1 MIDILYYI
9 FIFPL
14 ESVLGVVLDLL
25 HLLTKNY
32 GLSIIILSLLV
43 NLFLLK
49 LAKIAESKATKI
61 NTLKSTCDS
70 KITEF
75 KRAFKGAELQSYI
88 RTLYKQKHYHPIF
101 ALSALGGLALQVPFF
116 IAVLCLLQEF
126 DGIKGV
132 SFLWISDLSL
142 PDSVFGIHLLPI
154 LMTIISLINVWI
166 VAKEKSALIQGG
178 LISLIFLVLLYAMPS
193 ALVLYWSTN
202 MAFSLI
208 RALWSKWCGNS
219 LLGMRF
225 RRFAKSPQGTDTKS
239 AILVSIRQKLQ
250 KPHRNNFD
258 CVKGESNNNLSLRGD
273 FSPKQSINHKDIDDC
288 FASLTN
294 SANCHE
300 SANADSRNDGVISP
314 SLARGDSAKDSPS
327 LAEGVRGWVN
337 STQCTKSHNNKTNFF
352 IHPKP
357 IKIAVIALTSIL
369 ALGLCITFAL
379 MLYAKDNVQTAPITL
394 DSLDSARIHF
404 GKWDFLLR
412 SSSIS
417 NVKLVRVEWDSA
429 IDSNNIK
436 VTSNAKRYLHFE
448 TTRFLDL
455 DKGTNLGQISYKMN
469 LTPLLKNI
477 LLYYA
482 IILGAILGIYLLLCI
497 IERFQRYEPQN
508 AKIYRQISIYAI
520 VCIAFLI
527 CVFTPYQLY
536 STDIT
541 QFDSTQTYVTLSALF
556 GAFVLINFMMIY
568 VLSFVPKRF
577 SNIVAFVL
585 SVILFSGIVYSFIL
599 VGDYGAMDRFILQK
613 APKKSTGQIFE
624 FIVVLLLGI
633 ALMTFALKKLKIAM
647 QIILATLFIVSG
659 VNALQIVNKRMET
672 NVSSLREGV
681 DSDKSKQSATI
692 SSLEESETNKAIQ
705 NNKNGLPRLT
715 SKSRNDSID
724 SPSLVRGD
732 KGDGYDSIKPP
743 YADSPLFSYSKTEKN
758 IVVLVLDAFSGSHT
772 PYILKQFPQFKTQLD
787 GFTLFPNAISSA
799 SSTIISITSL
809 IAGEYYAGYN
819 VNKRQKPLQ
828 DSINEGFLR
837 IGEHFADNGY
847 NVGIYTT
854 LTWMNG
860 YELFKSPKFF
870 NVDNE
875 NLFIDFFIANN
886 KDELQGVDLPKN
898 AESLRLLQFGL
909 FRFVPNRFKAKIYN
923 NGNWLIDILGAN
935 LMGVIQHASDAYTF
949 THTGNIDSAKS
960 TFKFFHSVITHTPYG
975 LYFKDGKCRFGEQKS
990 AWEDYPHNVEMR
1002 ESKAGALYQHYDTE
1016 ACSLSYLADY
1026 IAWLKNVGIY
1036 DNTQIFV
1043 ISDHGLGNPI
1053 NISLPN
1059 TKNPNP
1065 DSLLLFKDFGA
1076 KGNLKIDNRLMAN
1089 YDITSIFCENLPNGC
1104 PNVPPNILQ
1113 NYPKSR
1119 TLKWLKNTYWELHKQ
1134 HKNEWLIEKA
1144 YKVKDNIYDEKNWTD
1159 ISDESYGI
1167 VNVK

>member
-1 MIDILYYI
+1 MIDIFYYI

-14 ESVLGVVLDLL
+14 ESVLGVVLDSL

-32 GLSIIILSLLV
+32 GLSIVVLSLLV

-61 NTLKSTCDS
+61 NTLKSACDS

-75 KRAFKGAELQSYI
+75 KRVFKGAELQSYI

-208 RALWSKWCGNS
+208 RALWSNS
-219 LLGMRF
+219 
-225 RRFAKSPQGTDTKS
+225 
-239 AILVSIRQKLQ
+239 
-250 KPHRNNFD
+250 
-258 CVKGESNNNLSLRGD
+258 
-273 FSPKQSINHKDIDDC
+273 
-288 FASLTN
+288 
-294 SANCHE
+294 
-300 SANADSRNDGVISP
+300 
-314 SLARGDSAKDSPS
+314 SLARPSREFEKSSLDRPQVLSHSDFPTQPTNLTQDTRIADLKKSSLRESATLSKVADSWQSTGFVSEAKQQSKNSSS

-337 STQCTKSHNNKTNFF
+337 STQCTKSHNDKTNFF

-369 ALGLCITFAL
+369 ALGLCITFSL

-417 NVKLVRVEWDSA
+417 KVELVSVEWDKRL
-429 IDSNNIK
+429 DSSKIK

-497 IERFQRYEPQN
+497 IERFQRYSESY

-541 QFDSTQTYVTLSALF
+541 QFDSTQTYATLSTLF
-556 GAFVLINFMMIY
+556 GAFVLISFMVIY

-613 APKKSTGQIFE
+613 APEKSTGQIFE
-624 FIVVLLLGI
+624 FIAVLLLGI
-633 ALMTFALKKLKIAM
+633 TLMAFALKKLKIAM

-659 VNALQIVNKRMET
+659 VNALQIVNKRMEA

-692 SSLEESETNKAIQ
+692 SSLEESEANEAIQ

-724 SPSLVRGD
+724 SPSLADGDSAKFSPSLAEGD
-732 KGDGYDSIKPP
+732 KGGGYDSIKPP
-743 YADSPLFSYSKTEKN
+743 YADSPLFSYSKNEKN

-772 PYILKQFPQFKTQLD
+772 PYILEQFPQFKTQLD

-1089 YDITSIFCENLPNGC
+1089 YDIASIFCENLPNGC

-1167 VNVK
+1167 VNIKKK

>member
-1 MIDILYYI
+1 MIDIFYYI

-32 GLSIIILSLLV
+32 GLSIVILSLLV

-61 NTLKSTCDS
+61 NTLKSTCDK

-75 KRAFKGAELQSYI
+75 KRVFKGAELQSYI
-88 RTLYKQKHYHPIF
+88 RILYKQKHYHPIF

-132 SFLWISDLSL
+132 SFLWIADLSL

-208 RALWSKWCGNS
+208 RALWSNS

-258 CVKGESNNNLSLRGD
+258 CVKGESKSDLSLR
-273 FSPKQSINHKDIDDC
+273 
-288 FASLTN
+288 
-294 SANCHE
+294 E
-300 SANADSRNDGVISP
+300 SATLSKVADSWQSTGFVSEAKQP
-314 SLARGDSAKDSPS
+314 SKDSPS
-327 LAEGVRGWVN
+327 LANGDKGGGYD
-337 STQCTKSHNNKTNFF
+337 STQSAKSHNNKTNFF

-357 IKIAVIALTSIL
+357 IKIAVITLTSIL

-379 MLYAKDNVQTAPITL
+379 MLYTKDNVQTAPITL
-394 DSLDSARIHF
+394 DSLDSAQIHF

-417 NVKLVRVEWDSA
+417 KVELVSVEWDSA
-429 IDSNNIK
+429 IDSNKIK
-436 VTSNAKRYLHFE
+436 VTSNARRYLHFE

-455 DKGTNLGQISYKMN
+455 DKGTNLGQISFKMN

-477 LLYYA
+477 FKYYFS
-482 IILGAILGIYLLLCI
+482 ILGAILGIYLSLCI
-497 IERFQRYEPQN
+497 IERFQRYSESY

-541 QFDSTQTYVTLSALF
+541 QFDSSQTYATLSALF
-556 GAFVLINFMMIY
+556 GAFALISFMVIY

-599 VGDYGAMDRFILQK
+599 VGDYGAMDHFILQK
-613 APKKSTGQIFE
+613 SPEKSTGQIFE
-624 FIVVLLLGI
+624 FIAVLLLGI
-633 ALMTFALKKLKIAM
+633 ALMAFALKKLKIAM

-659 VNALQIVNKRMET
+659 VNALQIVNKRMEA
-672 NVSSLREGV
+672 NVSSLRE
-681 DSDKSKQSATI
+681 
-692 SSLEESETNKAIQ
+692 SEANEASVRSTDPHLQIQ
-705 NNKNGLPRLT
+705 NNKNRLPRLT

-724 SPSLVRGD
+724 SPSLAEEKSLKFSHFLAEGD
-732 KGDGYDSIKPP
+732 KGGGYDSIKPP
-743 YADSPLFSYSKTEKN
+743 YADSPLFSYSKNEKN

-772 PYILKQFPQFKTQLD
+772 PYILEQFPEFKTQLD
-787 GFTLFPNAISSA
+787 GFTLFPNAITSGA
-799 SSTIISITSL
+799 STIISITSL
-809 IAGEYYAGYN
+809 IGGEYYTSYN

-837 IGEHFADNGY
+837 IGEHFADSGY

-949 THTGNIDSAKS
+949 THTGNIDSAKT

-1089 YDITSIFCENLPNGC
+1089 YDIASIFCENLPNGC

-1144 YKVKDNIYDEKNWTD
+1144 YKVKDNIYDEKNWID

-1167 VNVK
+1167 VNIKKKKVKG

>member
-14 ESVLGVVLDLL
+14 ESVLGVVLDSL

-32 GLSIIILSLLV
+32 GLSIVILSLLV

-88 RTLYKQKHYHPIF
+88 RILYKQKHYHPIF

-116 IAVLCLLQEF
+116 IAMLCLLQEF

-132 SFLWISDLSL
+132 SFLWIADLSL

-208 RALWSKWCGNS
+208 RALWSKWFGNS

-258 CVKGESNNNLSLRGD
+258 CVKGESKSDLSLQESVTLSKVTDSWQSAG
-273 FSPKQSINHKDIDDC
+273 FVSEAKQPSKD
-288 FASLTN
+288 
-294 SANCHE
+294 
-300 SANADSRNDGVISP
+300 SP

-379 MLYAKDNVQTAPITL
+379 MLYTKDNVQTAPITL

-417 NVKLVRVEWDSA
+417 KVELVSVEWDKRL
-429 IDSNNIK
+429 DSSKIK

-448 TTRFLDL
+448 TTRILDL
-455 DKGTNLGQISYKMN
+455 DKGTNLGQISFKMN

-541 QFDSTQTYVTLSALF
+541 QFDSTQTYVTLTTLF
-556 GAFVLINFMMIY
+556 GAFVLISFMVIY

-613 APKKSTGQIFE
+613 APEKSTGQIFE

-633 ALMTFALKKLKIAM
+633 ALMAFALKKLKIAM

-659 VNALQIVNKRMET
+659 VNALQIVNKR
-672 NVSSLREGV
+672 L
-681 DSDKSKQSATI
+681 DSDKIDQQSKI
-692 SSLEESETNKAIQ
+692 ND
-705 NNKNGLPRLT
+705 
-715 SKSRNDSID
+715 KS
-724 SPSLVRGD
+724 
-732 KGDGYDSIKPP
+732 KPP
-743 YADSPLFSYSKTEKN
+743 YADSPLFSYSKNDKN
-758 IVVLVLDAFSGSHT
+758 IVVLVLDAFSGSHM
-772 PYILKQFPQFKTQLD
+772 PYILEQFPQFKTQLD
-787 GFTLFPNAISSA
+787 GFTLFPNAISSGA
-799 SSTIISITSL
+799 STIVSITSL
-809 IAGEYYAGYN
+809 IAGEYYTSYN

-837 IGEHFADNGY
+837 IGEHFADSGY

-923 NGNWLIDILGAN
+923 NGNYLIDILGAN

-949 THTGNIDSAKS
+949 THTGNIDSAKA

-990 AWEDYPHNVEMR
+990 AWDDYPHNVEMR

-1089 YDITSIFCENLPNGC
+1089 YDIASIFCANLEGGC
-1104 PNVPPNILQ
+1104 PNVAPNILQ
-1113 NYPKSR
+1113 NYPKNR

-1167 VNVK
+1167 VNVE

>member
-14 ESVLGVVLDLL
+14 ESVLGVVLDSL

-32 GLSIIILSLLV
+32 GLSIVILSLLV

-75 KRAFKGAELQSYI
+75 KRVFKGAELQSYI

-126 DGIKGV
+126 NEIRGV

-208 RALWSKWCGNS
+208 RALCGNS

-225 RRFAKSPQGTDTKS
+225 RRIAKSPQGTDTKS

-250 KPHRNNFD
+250 KPHCNNFD
-258 CVKGESNNNLSLRGD
+258 CVKGEYKSDLSLR
-273 FSPKQSINHKDIDDC
+273 
-288 FASLTN
+288 
-294 SANCHE
+294 E
-300 SANADSRNDGVISP
+300 SATFDKVVDSWQSAGFVSEAKQP
-314 SLARGDSAKDSPS
+314 SKNSPS

-357 IKIAVIALTSIL
+357 IKIAVITLTSIL

-394 DSLDSARIHF
+394 DSYDSARIHF

-436 VTSNAKRYLHFE
+436 VVSNAKRHLNFK
-448 TTRFLDL
+448 TTRILGL
-455 DKGTNLGQISYKMN
+455 DKGTNLGQIFYKMDFM
-469 LTPLLKNI
+469 PLLKN
-477 LLYYA
+477 LFKYYFD
-482 IILGAILGIYLLLCI
+482 ILGAILGIYLLLCI

-541 QFDSTQTYVTLSALF
+541 QFDSTQTYATLSALF
-556 GAFVLINFMMIY
+556 GAFALISFMVIY
-568 VLSFVPKRF
+568 VFSFVPKRF
-577 SNIVAFVL
+577 SNIIAFAL
-585 SVILFSGIVYSFIL
+585 SVVLFSGIVYSFIL

-613 APKKSTGQIFE
+613 APEKSTGQIFE
-624 FIVVLLLGI
+624 FIAVLLLGI

-659 VNALQIVNKRMET
+659 VNALQIVNKR
-672 NVSSLREGV
+672 L
-681 DSDKSKQSATI
+681 DSDKIDQQSKI
-692 SSLEESETNKAIQ
+692 NDKSE
-705 NNKNGLPRLT
+705 
-715 SKSRNDSID
+715 
-724 SPSLVRGD
+724 
-732 KGDGYDSIKPP
+732 PP
-743 YADSPLFSYSKTEKN
+743 YADSPLFSYSKNDKN
-758 IVVLVLDAFSGSHT
+758 IVVIVLDMFSGSHT
-772 PYILKQFPQFKTQLD
+772 PYILEQFPEFKTQLD
-787 GFTLFPNAISSA
+787 GFTLFPNAISSSNA
-799 SSTIISITSL
+799 TLYSMPSIIGGEHYTIYNMNKRKDNHAKSEANAYKSIGLSF
-809 IAGEYYAGYN
+809 ANAGYSASYLMYAIEAREKLLN
-819 VNKRQKPLQ
+819 ESKITWIDNTEIFKAHFLEQHPEIAEQLQ
-828 DSINEGFLR
+828 NEHYDIVKLISFG
-837 IGEHFADNGY
+837 
-847 NVGIYTT
+847 V
-854 LTWMNG
+854 
-860 YELFKSPKFF
+860 FK
-870 NVDNE
+870 
-875 NLFIDFFIANN
+875 
-886 KDELQGVDLPKN
+886 
-898 AESLRLLQFGL
+898 
-909 FRFVPNRFKAKIYN
+909 FVPNAYRAKIYN
-923 NGNWLIDILGAN
+923 DGLWLQDIRKVDKGTVISHLATFYATTHIGNTNA
-935 LMGVIQHASDAYTF
+935 T
-949 THTGNIDSAKS
+949 KP
-960 TFKFFHSVITHTPYG
+960 TFKFIHTSMTHAPYG
-975 LYFKDGKCRFGEQKS
+975 IYLNNGQCEYLSDKTIWENANPHISAMEYGKYS
-990 AWEDYPHNVEMR
+990 
-1002 ESKAGALYQHYDTE
+1002 YQHFDTE
-1016 ACSLSYLADY
+1016 LCALTYLAHY
-1026 IAWLKNVGIY
+1026 IQWLKNEGIY
-1036 DNTQIFV
+1036 DNTQILIV
-1043 ISDHGLGNPI
+1043 SDHAGDDSI
-1053 NISLPN
+1053 NTPKLSPRTIGAD
-1059 TKNPNP
+1059 TIF
-1065 DSLLLFKDFGA
+1065 LFKDF
-1076 KGNLKIDNRLMAN
+1076 KERGNLKIDSRLMAN
-1089 YDITSIFCENLPNGC
+1089 YDIASIFCANLKGC
-1104 PNVPPNILQ
+1104 CENVPKNILQ
-1113 NYPKSR
+1113 NYPANR
-1119 TLKWLKNTYWELHKQ
+1119 EIIHARPDDDFNRHKP
-1134 HKNEWLIEKA
+1134 NLWLIDRA

-1159 ISDESYGI
+1159 ISDEKYGI